1 MLRQV
6 QILAGAVMGSLVM
19 IAIALG
25 IAFPDGERFDAPP
38 LWLIGAQVAA
48 AVVVHLLVEAI
59 GYRAGA
65 IHPET
70 GEAEARGQAMHSFT
84 SGTVLRLGL
93 CESIALASVAA
104 AFLVDTGGY
113 VGFLTGAAVSLALMA
128 VHAWPGTGPIGKTA
142 TNLERDGGRSYLREQ
157 LGLGP
162 VGPIQE
168 L

>member
-6 QILAGAVMGSLVM
+6 QTIAGAVMGSLVM

-25 IAFPDGERFDAPP
+25 VAFPEGERFDAPP
-38 LWLIGAQVAA
+38 LWLIAAQVAA

-59 GYRAGA
+59 GYRTPA

-70 GEAEARGQAMHSFT
+70 GDAEARTESARAFN

-104 AFLVDTGGY
+104 AFLVGTGGY
-113 VGFLTGAAVSLALMA
+113 AVFLSGAAVSLVLMA
-128 VHAWPGTGPIGKTA
+128 VHAWPGAGPIGKTV
-142 TNLERDGGRSYLREQ
+142 TSLERDGGRSHLREL
-157 LGLGP
+157 LGLGTPGP
-162 VGPIQE
+162 VQE